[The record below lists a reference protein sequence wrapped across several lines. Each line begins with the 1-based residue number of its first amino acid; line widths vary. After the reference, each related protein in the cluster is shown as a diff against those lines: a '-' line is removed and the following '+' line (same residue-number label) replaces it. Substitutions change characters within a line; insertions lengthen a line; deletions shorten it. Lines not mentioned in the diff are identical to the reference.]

1 MRRPSPLRSPGVE
14 NHSDNLHAPNCEI
27 SDSDSVDVARYVA
40 FTRTRYFTACD
51 AHLIE
56 SIFYPR
62 TKAPPLLA
70 TQESRTF
77 LESVAFFDGAMDAKV
92 LVVRGCADCVSV
104 GLYYNRHSVEQVIKE
119 EYRIEPEAL
128 HYEDV
133 EQIACPE
140 RGVSEGRKTG
150 FATLSAFSPQNSPL
164 EKCRTEFHKKHAPTT
179 HTSAYRNKKNKQ

>member
-27 SDSDSVDVARYVA
+27 PGSDSVDVARYVA

-62 TKAPPLLA
+62 TKAHPLLA

-77 LESVAFFDGAMDAKV
+77 FESVAFFDGAMDATA
-92 LVVRGCADCVSV
+92 LVVRDCADGVRV
-104 GLYYNRHSVEQVIKE
+104 GMYWVDGN
-119 EYRIEPEAL
+119 AW
-128 HYEDV
+128 
-133 EQIACPE
+133 
-140 RGVSEGRKTG
+140 
-150 FATLSAFSPQNSPL
+150 
-164 EKCRTEFHKKHAPTT
+164 
-179 HTSAYRNKKNKQ
+179 